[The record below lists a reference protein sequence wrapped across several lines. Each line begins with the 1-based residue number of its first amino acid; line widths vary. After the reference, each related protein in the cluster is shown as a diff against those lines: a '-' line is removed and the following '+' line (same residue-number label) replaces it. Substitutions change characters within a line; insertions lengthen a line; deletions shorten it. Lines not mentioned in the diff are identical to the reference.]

1 MADTATAVKM
11 LDADRGRIGGYL
23 VVWGSPEQRD
33 TQGEFFSTRT
43 ELGLDWYDRRPVLY
57 QHGHDGALKAEMIG
71 TIERMQRDDLGLW
84 VEAQLDLRQRYTRA
98 IQELIRRGALHWS
111 SGSLPAAV
119 QVAGDGHIERWPIVE
134 GSLTPT
140 PAEPRRTGI
149 HPLATERAGKRVTS
163 EKKEDTMTNEFPS
176 ATRRL
181 PLPEERRMA
190 PPLRVSSPYDGYTA
204 GDLLHGYMLLRGV
217 RGFAGVSE
225 RYANAL
231 ADKVR
236 LAGMTATKAD
246 ELSTSTQTGYGDE
259 WVPDLWSSH
268 IWAVAAEQNVVL
280 PLFRSV
286 EMPTTPYELPVA
298 GEAPTVHYVPET
310 SDEAHLTLGA
320 GNPIPESR
328 MGSGKVQL
336 HARKLALRVGF
347 SSELVEDAIVPV
359 LKLYRE
365 ETARALANAID
376 QALLNGDT
384 VTTVTG
390 NINSD
395 HAAPPATAPYL
406 AFDGLR
412 KLALAGAAINMNGT
426 PTLAKLREVRF
437 ALGARYAIRP
447 SELAWIV
454 DGATYAK
461 LLGLEEFLT
470 MDKAGAHATAQ
481 TGQLGLV
488 DGVAV
493 FVSAEMPQTEADGK
507 VGASNSKG
515 QAVCVYRP
523 GWTVGYRR
531 RITLSVDHIPYYDSY
546 QLTATVRLAFAP
558 HDSAT
563 AGVLY
568 NITV

>member
-1 MADTATAVKM
+1 
-11 LDADRGRIGGYL
+11 
-23 VVWGSPEQRD
+23 
-33 TQGEFFSTRT
+33 
-43 ELGLDWYDRRPVLY
+43 
-57 QHGHDGALKAEMIG
+57 
-71 TIERMQRDDLGLW
+71 
-84 VEAQLDLRQRYTRA
+84 
-98 IQELIRRGALHWS
+98 
-111 SGSLPAAV
+111 
-119 QVAGDGHIERWPIVE
+119 
-134 GSLTPT
+134 
-140 PAEPRRTGI
+140 
-149 HPLATERAGKRVTS
+149 
-163 EKKEDTMTNEFPS
+163 
-176 ATRRL
+176 
-181 PLPEERRMA
+181 
-190 PPLRVSSPYDGYTA
+190 
-204 GDLLHGYMLLRGV
+204 
-217 RGFAGVSE
+217 
-225 RYANAL
+225 
-231 ADKVR
+231 
-236 LAGMTATKAD
+236 
-246 ELSTSTQTGYGDE
+246 
-259 WVPDLWSSH
+259 
-268 IWAVAAEQNVVL
+268 
-280 PLFRSV
+280 
-286 EMPTTPYELPVA
+286 
-298 GEAPTVHYVPET
+298 
-310 SDEAHLTLGA
+310 
-320 GNPIPESR
+320 
-328 MGSGKVQL
+328 L

-365 ETARALANAID
+365 EAARALANAID

-384 VTTVTG
+384 VTAASG

-395 HAAPPATAPYL
+395 QAAPPATAPYL

-531 RITLSVDHIPYYDSY
+531 RITLHVDHIAYTDSY
-546 QLTATVRLAFAP
+546 QLTATVRLAFAA

-563 AGVLY
+563 AGALY